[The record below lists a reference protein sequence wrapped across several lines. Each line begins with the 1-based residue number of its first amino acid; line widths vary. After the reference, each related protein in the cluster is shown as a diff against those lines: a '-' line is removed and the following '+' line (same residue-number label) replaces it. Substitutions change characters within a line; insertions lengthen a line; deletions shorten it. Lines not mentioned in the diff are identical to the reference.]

1 MSVKFMQV
9 CAISLAITTLTTTGC
24 SNKDSKYIKTAQE
37 DNIIN
42 IDMGAEVP
50 TLDPQLV
57 EDLNATRVAND
68 LFEGLVTLNQS
79 DDPIPGLAKS
89 WDISKDGKTYTF
101 HLRDNIKFS
110 NGTPITAQDFVTSWQ
125 RLVNPKTGSPYT
137 YIAASVVNADAIS
150 NGKMP
155 IDKLGI
161 KAINDKTVVVIL
173 SYPDHDF
180 LAKCT
185 LPALSVTPS
194 KVIAKY
200 GQQWISPENIVT
212 SGAYKLK
219 EHVING
225 HLLEEKNPY
234 YYDVANIKIP
244 LVRFYPLVDANTSVD
259 KFKSGGLEMTWTI
272 PVDQFKTIKQTY
284 KDEVA
289 VVPLEGTVYY
299 NINMLR
305 PEFKDIRLRK
315 ALSLAVDRVALT
327 QDVLGTG
334 VVPLYS
340 PVTPT
345 VEAGKYSSVAYSWM
359 NDPRSKQ
366 IEMAKELYK
375 AAGYGPGHELNITIS
390 YFTDDEQKKVALAIG
405 AMWKS
410 VLGVQ
415 VNVQNQDWK
424 TFLQT
429 RHKGDYQISFGR
441 WYADYN
447 GLSTY
452 THLYQCNA
460 PENDEKYCN
469 PEYDKYI
476 NLAQNT
482 PDATEQQQLYTK
494 ALNIALNDYETIPL
508 YQLVVKRLIS
518 PTVKGYTPLTNHL
531 DLVQSKWMY
540 Y

>member
-1 MSVKFMQV
+1 MRSNKIIQV
-9 CAISLAITTLTTTGC
+9 CAISIAITTLSAGC
-24 SNKDSKYIKTAQE
+24 NKKEQANTETAKNNE
-37 DNIIN
+37 IIN
-42 IDMGAEVP
+42 IDMGAEVA

-57 EDLNATRVAND
+57 EDLQATRVAND

-79 DDPIPGLAKS
+79 NDPIPGLARS
-89 WDISKDGKTYTF
+89 WDISKDGKTYMF
-101 HLRDNIKFS
+101 HLRDNLKFS
-110 NGTPITAQDFVTSWQ
+110 DGTPITAQDFVNSWQ

-150 NGKMP
+150 NGKLAVTT
-155 IDKLGI
+155 LGI
-161 KAINDKTVVVIL
+161 KAMDNKTIVVNL
-173 SYPDHDF
+173 DYPDHDF

-194 KVIAKY
+194 KTIAKY

-219 EHVING
+219 DHVING
-225 HLLEEKNPY
+225 HLTEIKNPY
-234 YYDVANIKIP
+234 YYDADNVKIP
-244 LVRFYPLVDANTSVD
+244 IVKFYPLVDANTSID

-272 PVDQFKTIKQTY
+272 PVDQFKTVSQTY
-284 KDEVA
+284 KDEVV
-289 VVPLEGTVYY
+289 VVPLEGMVYY
-299 NINMLR
+299 NFNMLR
-305 PEFKDIRLRK
+305 PEFKDIRIRK
-315 ALSLAVDRVALT
+315 ALSLAVNRVSLT

-345 VEAGKYSSVAYSWM
+345 VEAGKYASVAYSWM

-375 AAGYGPGHELNITIS
+375 AAGYGPGHELNITIT

-405 AMWKS
+405 SMWSS
-410 VLGVQ
+410 VLGVK
-415 VNVQNQDWK
+415 VNIQNQDWK

-429 RHKGDYQISFGR
+429 RHKGDYQVSFGR

-452 THLYQCNA
+452 THLYLCNA

-476 NLAQNT
+476 NIAKNT
-482 PDATEQQQLYTK
+482 ANATKQQELNTK
-494 ALNIALNDYETIPL
+494 ALNSALNDYETIPL
-508 YQLVVKRLIS
+508 YQLVVKRMIN
-518 PTVKGYTPLTNHL
+518 PTVRGYTPLTNHL
-531 DLVQSKWMY
+531 DVVQSKWMHY
-540 Y
+540 